1 MAPMIIGL
9 TATQLNTLAD
19 DLIAKFFSGSAEK
32 GEFLVWFGHQI
43 KYPIWEGSVSKLYYS
58 QRLYQFPLGVFG
70 ISLATAIFPV
80 MSVQAGRK
88 DYTEMLKTLSTGIKG
103 AIFVALPATAGLI
116 LVGRPLVAVI
126 FQQGQFTAA
135 STQATSY
142 TLLFYAIGL
151 TGFFSQQLLT
161 RAFYSLGNAKIP
173 SISACIAVAVNIV
186 LNLILIWFM
195 GIADLALSTAICS
208 YLQVTI
214 LILMLRKRF
223 EQPVLTGITPILLK
237 TTVATMIMFLTG
249 WLALRLM
256 ADMPFNKKFDL
267 LRLISTVAICTG
279 TYVILAK
286 IMKNKMLSL
295 IIHRKNPAK

>member
-1 MAPMIIGL
+1 MCQFHLRLNMVTNHIIIIKIG
-9 TATQLNTLAD
+9 TFIFSNSHNPRNFGARYSSFTL
-19 DLIAKFFSGSAEK
+19 
-32 GEFLVWFGHQI
+32 
-43 KYPIWEGSVSKLYYS
+43 YPFNY
-58 QRLYQFPLGVFG
+58 
-70 ISLATAIFPV
+70 
-80 MSVQAGRK
+80 
-88 DYTEMLKTLSTGIKG
+88 
-103 AIFVALPATAGLI
+103 
-116 LVGRPLVAVI
+116 
-126 FQQGQFTAA
+126 
-135 STQATSY
+135 
-142 TLLFYAIGL
+142 
-151 TGFFSQQLLT
+151 
-161 RAFYSLGNAKIP
+161 N
-173 SISACIAVAVNIV
+173 
-186 LNLILIWFM
+186 
-195 GIADLALSTAICS
+195 LALATAICS